1 MITYGDLVQ
10 FEPLMEIKQLTLA
23 NQLDV
28 ARQDVATF
36 VVSDDMRQSLAG
48 ILVPHLRFDTGGAHK
63 GLFMVATYG
72 TGKTHLMSVVSAV
85 AEHAELLPE
94 LADEGARDVLAPV
107 AGLFRVVRME
117 IGTTTMALR
126 DFVCERL
133 ERELSN
139 MGVAYHFPPMDQVP
153 GTKDLLQDMMQA
165 FQAVYPDHG
174 LLFVLDEL
182 LDYLR
187 SRRDLELIRDLAFLR
202 EVGEVCQPTRFRFI
216 AGLQESL
223 FDNPRFTSVAHEL
236 IRVRERYELLRISRE
251 DVAFVI
257 QERLLRKTV
266 AQRDAIRIHL
276 QRFTPAFEGM
286 AEHLED
292 YVRLFPV
299 HPSYLR
305 AFAQMTMV
313 EKRKVL
319 WTVSQA
325 MQPLLHIEVPDDEP
339 GLICYDSCWDVFD
352 DPAYRSDPDIKL
364 VWDKAGVLTDR
375 VKRSMPTRAY
385 EPTATR
391 IIHALAVQRLTT
403 DDIHAPLG
411 PTIPELRDDLCLL
424 PDGVPEREA
433 GFIQVTLETVV
444 DEMVR
449 TVSGQFITQNP
460 TNGQLYLDVR
470 KDIDYDQLIKDRAGS
485 LDTHRLDEAYFT
497 ALAQVLEQR
506 DNPYVSGYRIWSYD
520 LPWPEKNVTRGGYL
534 FMGAPNERST
544 VQPPRDFYLYFLQL
558 FDVPS
563 YRDEMRPDEVFF
575 RLGDQ
580 SPLDEEFV
588 AALKRY
594 AAAQALAREST
605 HAHRPVYGEKAS
617 AELRSMVRWLTEHI
631 HSHMGVTHRGDVKSL
646 GRWLRAS
653 PLPDRQ
659 SIRQQVDAVSAE
671 VLSAHF
677 ADRYPGYPRFGVLV
691 TGANLDST
699 VKQALAHVVQG
710 RATNATALALS
721 ALQLLD
727 DDSRLTD
734 RGPFAQHLLQ
744 ALAAQEGKALNRA
757 QLLTRVEKGV
767 ETWGPWHL
775 EPAWLVVVAAVCC
788 QLGRLELG
796 YAGRQLDA
804 RQLTQLLTM
813 APDALADLSHV
824 APPAPSSTASLRE
837 LAQLLHLAPAAVPD
851 AGANGQVVLLVQNAL
866 RTLLQQVSKARGSLA
881 SGVRLWGDAVGR
893 DPEHRDRDLEALQ
906 RVLEDVQGLDSVGKL
921 DKLSIAPDKLEPARR
936 GRHQLTWVEDA
947 VATVERLGEVADYLR
962 VATDVFGSQ
971 YPLSDAAGSIRQ
983 DMLALFSD
991 AGVALDRVRGVQE
1004 AANRVRAQFADEAVR
1019 RHRRDR
1025 LDAAQ
1030 DEEKRRLVEGD
1041 VYRGL
1046 KRLAGVDMLPGGAF
1060 GSIERQLASLT
1071 TCKAFDE
1078 RAMQKG
1084 VVCQACGY
1092 RPAPSQGA
1100 SAAASL
1106 ASLVEQVH
1114 QLWDTWEA
1122 TLKDELSKPEP
1133 YAQVALLEAS
1143 EQRAVRAFVDQG
1155 TLPDPVTD
1163 VLVSGINHA
1172 LKKFVVRRVGR
1183 DDLWAALFPPPEQP
1197 VTLQDLGQRFAEFVG
1212 QMQHGEDPERVRVLP
1227 KGEGDA

>member
-1 MITYGDLVQ
+1 MTTYGDLVQ

-36 VVSDDMRQSLAG
+36 VVSDDMRRALAG

-72 TGKTHLMSVVSAV
+72 TGKTHLMSVVSAI
-85 AEHAELLPE
+85 AEHAELLAD
-94 LADEGARDVLAPV
+94 LADAEARDVLAPV
-107 AGLFRVVRME
+107 AGQFRVVRME

-126 DFVCERL
+126 DFVCDRL
-133 ERELSN
+133 ERELSD

-153 GTKDLLQDMMQA
+153 GTKDLLQEMMQA
-165 FQAVYPDHG
+165 FQAVHPDHG

-202 EVGEVCQPTRFRFI
+202 EVGEICQPTRFRFI

-251 DVAFVI
+251 DVAFVV

-266 AQRDAIRIHL
+266 AQRDAIRTHL
-276 QRFTPAFEGM
+276 QRFTPAFSGM

-305 AFAQMTMV
+305 TFAQMTMV

-325 MQPLLHIEVPDDEP
+325 MEPLLRVAVPDDEP

-352 DPAYRSDPDIKL
+352 DPSYRSEPDLKL
-364 VWDKAGVLTDR
+364 VWEKAGVLKNR
-375 VKRSMPTRAY
+375 LQRSLPTQAY
-385 EPTATR
+385 KPTATR

-403 DDIHAPLG
+403 DDVHAPMG
-411 PTIPELRDDLCLL
+411 PTIPELRDDLCLI
-424 PDGVPEREA
+424 PAGVPEREA

-444 DEMVR
+444 EEMVR

-460 TNGQLYLDVR
+460 ANGQLYLDVR
-470 KDIDYDQLIKDRAGS
+470 KDIDYDQLIKDRAAS
-485 LDTHRLDEAYFT
+485 LEKDRLDEAYFT
-497 ALAQVLEQR
+497 ALGSVLEQR
-506 DNPYVSGYRIWSYD
+506 SDPYVSGYRIWSYD
-520 LPWPEKNVTRGGYL
+520 LLWPEKNVTRSGYL

-544 VQPPRDFYLYFLQL
+544 AQPPRDFYLYFLQI

-563 YRDEMRPDEVFF
+563 FRDEGRADEVFF
-575 RLGDQ
+575 RLDERQ
-580 SPLDEEFV
+580 SVGEAFGES
-588 AALKRY
+588 LKRY

-605 HAHRPVYGEKAS
+605 DAHRPVYAEKAS
-617 AELRSMVRWLTEHI
+617 VELRSMVRWLTEHL
-631 HSHMGVTHRGDVKSL
+631 HSHMRVTHRGDVKSL
-646 GRWLRAS
+646 GQWLSAS

-671 VLSAHF
+671 ALAPHF
-677 ADRYPGYPRFGVLV
+677 SDRYPGYPRFGVTV
-691 TGANLDST
+691 TSANLDST
-699 VKQALAHVVQG
+699 VRQALAHVVQG
-710 RATNATALALS
+710 RATNATRMTLS

-727 DDSRLTD
+727 SEGHLTD
-734 RGPFAQHLLQ
+734 RGPFAQHLLH
-744 ALAAQEGKALNRA
+744 ALVAQEEKTLNRA
-757 QLLTRVEKGV
+757 ELLTRVDHGV

-775 EPAWLVVVAAVCC
+775 EPVWLVVVAAVCC

-796 YAGRQLDA
+796 YPGGQLDA
-804 RQLTQLLTM
+804 RQLTQLVNM
-813 APDALADLSHV
+813 APDALADIAHV
-824 APPAPSSTASLRE
+824 APPARSSAASLRE
-837 LAQLLHLAPAAVPD
+837 LAPLLNLDPAIVPEG
-851 AGANGQVVLLVQNAL
+851 GASGPVVLLVQTAL

-881 SGVRLWGDAVGR
+881 SGLRLWGEAVGR
-893 DPEHRDRDLEALQ
+893 NSEQRDRDLEALQ
-906 RVLEDVQGLDSVGKL
+906 RLLEDVQGLDSVGKL
-921 DKLSIAPDKLEPARR
+921 DKLYIAPEKLESARR
-936 GRHQLTWVEDA
+936 GRAQLAWVEDA
-947 VATVERLGEVADYLR
+947 LATVERLGEVAEYLMS
-962 VATDVFGSQ
+962 AASLFGSEE
-971 YPLSDAAGSIRQ
+971 PLSVAAESIRQ

-991 AGVALDRVRGVQE
+991 ERVARDRVPDVQ
-1004 AANRVRAQFADEAVR
+1004 ARAVRLRHEFADEAVR

-1025 LDAAQ
+1025 LDATQ
-1030 DEEKRRLVEGD
+1030 DEEKRGLVEGN

-1046 KRLAGVDMLPGGAF
+1046 KRLAGIQMLPGSAF
-1060 GSIERQLASLT
+1060 GTIERHLASLA
-1071 TCKAFDE
+1071 TCKLFDE
-1078 RAMQKG
+1078 SAMQRS
-1084 VVCQACGY
+1084 VVCQFCGY
-1092 RPAPSQGA
+1092 RPGPSRGP

-1106 ASLVEQVH
+1106 ASLVDQVH
-1114 QLWDTWEA
+1114 QLWTTWEA
-1122 TLKDELSKPEP
+1122 TLTDELSKPDP
-1133 YAQVALLEAS
+1133 HAQVALLEPA
-1143 EQRAVRAFVDQG
+1143 EQSAVRAFVDQG

-1172 LKKFVVRRVGR
+1172 LKKFVVRQITRGEV
-1183 DDLWAALFPPPEQP
+1183 WAALFPPPEQP
-1197 VTLQDLGQRFAEFVG
+1197 VTLGDLGQRFVQFVARIQG
-1212 QMQHGEDPERVRVLP
+1212 SEDPERVRVLP
-1227 KGEGDA
+1227 KGEQDV